1 MRVRKNSGKYQ
12 EFSKEKIEVAIMKA
26 AEDVDQEIPKA
37 TVKRIAAD
45 IEEAINNR
53 DSKTIHVD
61 EISKMVENKL
71 MNTSY
76 KDVARSY
83 IEHRHMQDII
93 REVNTTDKSI
103 LDLLKNDDEYWKR
116 ENSNK
121 DSRLVTT
128 QRDYIAGI
136 VATDLSKRYFLSKDI
151 VKAHEEGIIHFHDI
165 DYFLPGAGRN
175 NCCLVNLEDM
185 LTNGTVINNI
195 KIETPHKF
203 ITAATIATQI
213 ITAVSSSQYGGV
225 TVSMTH
231 LAPFVRKS
239 YYKYYEEYIRR
250 GLDEKKAAEF
260 ADLDT
265 KREVRD
271 GVQTI
276 NYQVN
281 SMSSTNGQ
289 APFITI
295 DLDISETDEYKKE
308 LALIIEEFLIQ
319 RIEGMKNEKG
329 YTVTIAFPKLVYVL
343 SEENITEDSPYWYL
357 TVLSAKCT
365 AKRMVPDYVSKKKMQ
380 EYKINRFG
388 NGDWYPPMGCR
399 SFLTPYR
406 TKENVAKALNYD
418 PNKPKYYGR
427 FNAGVVTIS
436 LPDLALSSKRN
447 FDKFWQ
453 LFEERTELCHKA
465 LKCRLDSLKG
475 MRACNAPILWQYGA
489 LARLDPDES
498 IEKLLYDGYAT
509 ISLGYMG
516 LYECVKYMTG
526 ASHTDG
532 DVGEKFGLEVM
543 QALNDK
549 CAQWKKEENIDYSVY
564 GTPIESTT
572 YKAAKCLKRRF
583 GDDVFVK
590 LDGKDR
596 DYITNSYH
604 VWVEEEIDPFEKIGI
619 ESKFQKLSPGG
630 AISYIETANL
640 ENNIE
645 SILEVMRYI
654 YDNIVYAE
662 LNTKSDVCNKCGYS
676 GEIEIVEI
684 GNGKLGYKCPICG
697 NTDENTMH
705 VCRRVCGYLST
716 TMPNQGRLDEIAHRF
731 VHLDNR
737 GDK

>member
-489 LARLDPDES
+489 LARVYVQPRDQCMS
-498 IEKLLYDGYAT
+498 AT
-509 ISLGYMG
+509 
-516 LYECVKYMTG
+516 
-526 ASHTDG
+526 
-532 DVGEKFGLEVM
+532 
-543 QALNDK
+543 
-549 CAQWKKEENIDYSVY
+549 
-564 GTPIESTT
+564 
-572 YKAAKCLKRRF
+572 
-583 GDDVFVK
+583 
-590 LDGKDR
+590 
-596 DYITNSYH
+596 
-604 VWVEEEIDPFEKIGI
+604 
-619 ESKFQKLSPGG
+619 
-630 AISYIETANL
+630 
-640 ENNIE
+640 
-645 SILEVMRYI
+645 
-654 YDNIVYAE
+654 
-662 LNTKSDVCNKCGYS
+662 
-676 GEIEIVEI
+676 
-684 GNGKLGYKCPICG
+684 
-697 NTDENTMH
+697 
-705 VCRRVCGYLST
+705 
-716 TMPNQGRLDEIAHRF
+716 
-731 VHLDNR
+731 
-737 GDK
+737 